1 MSNVITRCMSKDGS
15 ARILIINSKDIVND
29 AIRIHSLTP
38 TAAAALGR
46 TLTASAL
53 IGVMLKNK
61 TDSVTVS
68 FKGNGACGKILA
80 VSDYYGNVRGYIE
93 RPNVDLPSKAKGK
106 LDVASAVGKG
116 TLYIIRDTGEK
127 EPYVGISPIVSGE
140 IAEDI
145 TNYFASSEQ
154 IPTVCGLGVLID
166 TDHTCKAAGGFMIQ
180 LLPGADDDFVTAVE
194 QRVAALKSV
203 SSYFDSG
210 KDNVEILSEIMGE
223 IEFDVFDQTEVDYI
237 CSCSRERVSAMLASL
252 SNDELD
258 EMINENKSFD
268 IGCQFCDNIYTFTS
282 EEIKNIRDNK

>member
-1 MSNVITRCMSKDGS
+1 MSSVLTRCMSKDGS
-15 ARILIINSKDIVND
+15 ARILIINSTDIVND
-29 AIRIHSLTP
+29 AIKIHMLSP

-46 TLTASAL
+46 TLTAASL

-68 FKGNGACGKILA
+68 FRGDGACGKIIT

-93 RPNVDLPSKAKGK
+93 RPQVDLPSKAKGK

-116 TLYIIRDTGEK
+116 TLCIIRDTGEK

-145 TNYFASSEQ
+145 TSYFASSEQ
-154 IPTVCGLGVLID
+154 IPTVCGLGVLVD

-180 LLPGADDDFVTAVE
+180 LLPGADEEFICRLEKRVE
-194 QRVAALKSV
+194 CLKSV

-210 KDNVEILSEIMGE
+210 KENIDILYEILGD
-223 IEFDVFDQTEVDYI
+223 IEFDVFDQSQVDYL
-237 CSCSRERVSAMLASL
+237 CTCSRQKVSSMLCSL
-252 SNDELD
+252 PNDELD
-258 EMINENKSFD
+258 DMIKENKS
-268 IGCQFCDNIYTFTS
+268 INVGCQFCDKQYTFTS
-282 EEIKNIRDNK
+282 KEIEEIKNNK